1 MSKYYAGIAAGD
13 TLDGMIANGGD
24 FGITP
29 SQDIDCEN
37 IAGVAV
43 TFSGKVNCSGTTDP
57 FYPPRVT
64 TTQRDAMSVTQ
75 GAMVFNSTDGK
86 LQVYNGSSWQT
97 LPGMTLGLTVALD
110 G

>member
-43 TFSGKVNCSGTTDP
+43 TFSGKVNCSGTTVP

-64 TTQRDAMSVTQ
+64 TTQRDAMTPAA
-75 GAMVFNSTDGK
+75 GAMIWNSSDAI
-86 LQVYNGSSWQT
+86 LQVYNGSAWR
-97 LPGMTLGLTVALD
+97 TVTTEA
-110 G
+110 